1 MVNKKGND
9 NSPGFN
15 SQSTGLY
22 IHIPFCVSKCVYC
35 DFLSLAN
42 AGADLTER
50 YKDALVD
57 ELNGLRKLNH
67 TIDTVYIGGG
77 TPTALPL
84 PFLLEIIEAVNG
96 FNLTADAEFTVE
108 MNPGSV
114 NSSFETFKALRRRGV
129 NRLSIGLQAWQD
141 ELLRSLSRIHTRR
154 QFIDNFRAARAAGI
168 KHISVDLMFALPGQT
183 TEQWIESI
191 TAVAALRPEHISA
204 YSLTPE
210 EGTPLWAGIQ
220 SGRIT
225 LPGDEADREMYH
237 TARGLL
243 ASRGYEHYE
252 LSNFAL
258 PGCESRH
265 NTRYWTRAPYIGA
278 GLGAHGFD
286 GSCRKSNTADM
297 NKYLTGSRVENDS
310 EHITAR
316 GALAEEMLLGLRMTR
331 GVKRHPLFKKEIDGL
346 IQRGLLTERGGRVTL
361 TELGMDLANQVFIVF
376 LE

>member
-1 MVNKKGND
+1 MLIKNENE
-9 NSPGFN
+9 NSPGF
-15 SQSTGLY
+15 SKQSTGLY

-35 DFLSLAN
+35 DFLSFAN
-42 AGADLTER
+42 AGVNLMEQ

-84 PFLLEIIEAVNG
+84 PFLLEIIKAIRR
-96 FNLTADAEFTVE
+96 FNLTADAEFTIE

-114 NSSFETFKALRRRGV
+114 NASFETFKALRERGV

-141 ELLRSLSRIHTRR
+141 ELLRSLGRIHTRK
-154 QFIDNFRAARAAGI
+154 QFIDNFNAARAAGL
-168 KHISVDLMFALPGQT
+168 KNISVDLMFALPGQT
-183 TEQWIESI
+183 AEQWIESLN
-191 TAVAALRPEHISA
+191 AVVSLRPEHISA

-237 TARGLL
+237 TARRLL

-258 PGCESRH
+258 PGFESRH
-265 NTRYWTRAPYIGA
+265 NPRYWTRAPDIGA

-286 GSCRKSNTADM
+286 GSCRKCNTTDM
-297 NKYLTGSRVENDS
+297 NKY
-310 EHITAR
+310 
-316 GALAEEMLLGLRMTR
+316 
-331 GVKRHPLFKKEIDGL
+331 
-346 IQRGLLTERGGRVTL
+346 
-361 TELGMDLANQVFIVF
+361 
-376 LE
+376 